1 MLVNLLFFVFMIY
14 IQQCLALSLAHK
26 PNSEPDSLLLDVV
39 YRWRKAGNNF
49 KYVKNVAVKAVVT
62 AQHATFLNKLAA
74 FEITGCCVSVAP
86 DQGKKRK
93 QDGSSSSQD
102 SGVTQPSKKRRSSS
116 VR

>member
-1 MLVNLLFFVFMIY
+1 M
-14 IQQCLALSLAHK
+14 ALSLAHK

-49 KYVKNVAVKAVVT
+49 KYVKNVAVKAVTT

-74 FEITGCCVSVAP
+74 FEIAGGCVSVASE
-86 DQGKKRK
+86 QGKKRK

-102 SGVTQPSKKRRSSS
+102 SGVTQPSKKRKSSS